1 MDIFE
6 KAERARAILND
17 DLFLEAVNAI
27 RERQVDAFRN
37 SAVGDADALSQARL
51 KLWAIEQVVGE
62 LQGSV
67 DTATLR
73 KKKGQET

>member
-27 RERQVDAFRN
+27 REREVNAFRN
-37 SAVGDADALSQARL
+37 SEVGDTDALSLARL

-62 LQGSV
+62 LQSSV
-67 DTATLR
+67 DDATIR
-73 KKKGQET
+73 KRKGQET